1 MAASLMTYLGGQA
14 GIQAGSAYAVAQS
27 AAMGG
32 SATGMVATVGSV
44 TVGGVLIGLA
54 VPVALGVGAYYALPL
69 II

>member
-32 SATGMVATVGSV
+32 SASGIVATVGAV
-44 TVGGVLIGLA
+44 TVGGVLVAVA
-54 VPVALGVGAYYALPL
+54 VPVALGAGAYYALPF
-69 II
+69 IM

>member
-32 SATGMVATVGSV
+32 SATGMVATVGAL
-44 TVGGVLIGLA
+44 TVGGVVLTGVTILA
-54 VPVALGVGAYYALPL
+54 VLVGAYCLYQRR
-69 II
+69 